1 MRAVLRW
8 IRSDLRAH
16 PCQVLVELLVVGG
29 VLTALLLS
37 VTVLEGATNPWRGL
51 FAQSRGAQIWMHLA
65 HGTPK
70 TVATQ
75 ITDLRQIAG
84 VTAAVGP
91 YTTAAATIVQ
101 GPVQSAVELRAMTP
115 RMPRI
120 GRLLVREGSW
130 LRPSAPGGVVLEAS
144 FAQAIHVTVGSRL
157 VINGIDGPTAR
168 VFVIGIAA
176 TSDQGFYPDQTP
188 GLAWVQLPLL
198 RQVEP
203 ISRHTEEVV
212 GLQISDPADTSPIVQ
227 QAAAD
232 LSGALRN
239 VSTWTQVEQSMA
251 RGDPLLGLLL
261 ALFGLVTLGGAVLV
275 IASATGGRVVVQLE
289 DLATLKTLGF
299 TPGQIAG
306 MVVAE
311 HASVG
316 LVGAGLGVVA
326 TRELTFPLLRGI
338 PASVVPA
345 VAPLPALWIVLIAV
359 AVEFL
364 VILAAAFP
372 GWRAGRVS
380 AVVAVRRPLPAGH
393 LSQLA
398 RVAMLSRFPPAVV
411 LGARAAFIRRLPA
424 ILTVGG
430 LAVSMAVI
438 TIGLGVAST
447 VNDIQRHPADIGLA
461 AALTVSPGEL
471 SQAEA
476 ARIVAG
482 DRQVAHNY
490 PSVQVTALLATGQTT
505 ITTLGLGTSA
515 RPYPFHVAEGRLYH
529 AAGQAV
535 ASQGLLDLL
544 HVQVGNFVPM
554 QINGVPV
561 IFHIVGRIV
570 EPEYNGQVLAYGLDT
585 LKQAGVVSPP
595 VYDSLVLRPG
605 VTASGAR
612 THLLALSGGRLD
624 VAEITDPASPL
635 GIISPML
642 IGLIA
647 VLALVGLASV
657 LTASAVGIRDQ
668 LRDVGALRAIGLTPR
683 QVMISLVSSTAALA
697 VIAIAAGATA
707 GLLVSTRLIN
717 LGAQVYG
724 IGSGIGR
731 PPSVLA
737 MAVAILI
744 AAAGAT
750 LTAIV
755 PARRVAT
762 IPVAAMLGP

>member
-51 FAQSRGAQIWMHLA
+51 FAQSRGARIWMHLA
-65 HGTPK
+65 REQHETRK
-70 TVATQ
+70 TLRTQ
-75 ITDLRQIAG
+75 VTDLRHIAG
-84 VTAAVGP
+84 VTAAAGP
-91 YTTAAATIVQ
+91 YATTAATIVQ

-115 RMPRI
+115 RMPQL

-130 LRPSAPGGVVLEAS
+130 LRNSAPRGVVLEAS
-144 FAQAIHVTVGSRL
+144 FAQAIHVTVGSWL

-168 VFVIGIAA
+168 VRVIGIAA

-203 ISRHTEEVV
+203 ISWHTEEVV
-212 GLQISDPADTSPIVQ
+212 GLRVADPADTSVVVQ
-227 QAAAD
+227 QGVAE
-232 LSGALRN
+232 LGGAVLN
-239 VSTWTQVEQSMA
+239 VSTWNQVQQSMA

-261 ALFGLVTLGGAVLV
+261 ALFGLVALGGAVLV
-275 IASATGGRVVVQLE
+275 IASASGGRVLMQLA

-299 TPGQIAG
+299 TPGQITA

-311 HASVG
+311 HAAVG
-316 LVGAGLGVVA
+316 LVGTGLGLVA

-338 PASVVPA
+338 PPTVVPA
-345 VAPLPALWIVLIAV
+345 VVPLPVLWFLAIA
-359 AVEFL
+359 
-364 VILAAAFP
+364 
-372 GWRAGRVS
+372 
-380 AVVAVRRPLPAGH
+380 
-393 LSQLA
+393 
-398 RVAMLSRFPPAVV
+398 
-411 LGARAAFIRRLPA
+411 
-424 ILTVGG
+424 G

-447 VNDIQRHPADIGLA
+447 VDEIQRHPADIGLA

-471 SQAEA
+471 SQAQA
-476 ARIVAG
+476 AGIVAG
-482 DRQVAHNY
+482 DRQIAHAY
-490 PSVQVTALLATGQTT
+490 KSVQVTALLASGQTT
-505 ITTLGLGTSA
+505 ITTLGLGYSA
-515 RPYPFHVAEGRLYH
+515 RPYPFPVAQGSLYH
-529 AAGQAV
+529 LPGQAV
-535 ASQGLLDLL
+535 ASEGLLDLL
-544 HVQVGNFVPM
+544 HLKVGDFVPM

-570 EPEYNGQVLAYGLDT
+570 EPEYSGQVLAYGLDT
-585 LKQAGVVSPP
+585 LDQAGVVSPP

-605 VTASGAR
+605 VTASAAR
-612 THLLALSGGRLD
+612 THLLALSRGRLD

-635 GIISPML
+635 GIIRPML
-642 IGLIA
+642 TGLIA

-683 QVMISLVSSTAALA
+683 QVMISLISSTAALA
-697 VIAIAAGATA
+697 VIGIVAGATA
-707 GLLVSTRLIN
+707 GLLASTRLIN

-731 PPSVLA
+731 PPSLLA
-737 MAVAILI
+737 MAVVILI
-744 AAAGAT
+744 AVAGAT
-750 LTAIV
+750 LIAIV
-755 PARRVAT
+755 PARRIAT